1 MSAIV
6 GERDT
11 LLQATA
17 ERFSTTA
24 DGKAILMSA
33 STPVFRVNSAGEGA
47 PGSIAI
53 TAKPVNVTG
62 DIVFSVSAGT
72 ALRVNG
78 NVATVDFAGMTTDT
92 ALVQARIREF
102 GVDFLA
108 NYMVSKVFD
117 GAAGETGLAGLNTG
131 QAFAYKRA
139 AAAPGDTP
147 GDVIF
152 TFSTAAITTPA
163 GNDLANGWSK
173 NIPPGT
179 APLYVRVAAASS
191 RNATDSIAANE
202 WAGAVQLAKNGVDG
216 LNVISVPIYQRGATN
231 IAPPLPTAVCT
242 FTFATGKLSGLNN
255 GWSTQVPSA
264 GGAYLFM
271 SGATAVSSA
280 ATDDIAPG
288 EWAAAARLAADGAP
302 GQRGT
307 VTVTAPGYSAWS
319 DASAV
324 YELGRAGY
332 GAPLNRDVVTLY
344 DATHVVTKYF
354 DNGTWLDLGTVL
366 NGNLLVDG
374 TIAGKALAA
383 DNLAAI
389 KANLG
394 NVIAGDLYGTT
405 LHGGP
410 GYPTNI
416 YDWPTNGGLGFHLSE
431 RGLLLGNL
439 HTGGYMELRSDGVVK
454 MPGFTVING
463 KAIFSGELQ
472 SAGGTFSGRLTA
484 EAIIAGRGQN
494 ENNTAFIDFNAIDNM
509 PFLYAG
515 AGAVRINANGSG
527 YFARTVL
534 SAPNVVANG
543 VENIAPG
550 WCGWDG
556 KAYRSFTVYIDTGIT
571 FETTWNSVASATFLA
586 NATISKGFSD
596 PVAGGCNGY
605 SESTIV
611 VGDGLGNAGLL
622 PIDNRIY
629 IRFTWTP
636 VSGRGQIRPTVI
648 TWKLVEI

>member
-1 MSAIV
+1 M
-6 GERDT
+6 
-11 LLQATA
+11 
-17 ERFSTTA
+17 
-24 DGKAILMSA
+24 
-33 STPVFRVNSAGEGA
+33 
-47 PGSIAI
+47 
-53 TAKPVNVTG
+53 
-62 DIVFSVSAGT
+62 
-72 ALRVNG
+72 
-78 NVATVDFAGMTTDT
+78 
-92 ALVQARIREF
+92 
-102 GVDFLA
+102 
-108 NYMVSKVFD
+108 
-117 GAAGETGLAGLNTG
+117 
-131 QAFAYKRA
+131 
-139 AAAPGDTP
+139 
-147 GDVIF
+147 
-152 TFSTAAITTPA
+152 
-163 GNDLANGWSK
+163 
-173 NIPPGT
+173 T
-179 APLYVRVAAASS
+179 APLPEV
-191 RNATDSIAANE
+191 
-202 WAGAVQLAKNGVDG
+202 
-216 LNVISVPIYQRGATN
+216 
-231 IAPPLPTAVCT
+231 
-242 FTFATGKLSGLNN
+242 LSGRYRIERLL
-255 GWSTQVPSA
+255 GA
-264 GGAYLFM
+264 GGM
-271 SGATAVSSA
+271 STVYRARDLLHEQFSDPQPCVALKILS
-280 ATDDIAPG
+280 DDLSHSP
-288 EWAAAARLAADGAP
+288 
-302 GQRGT
+302 
-307 VTVTAPGYSAWS
+307 

-324 YELGRAGY
+324 LFNEFALIRHLRHPNILRMYSFNADTAHQRVFIVMELLQGPTLDRLLCER
-332 GAPLNRDVVTLY
+332 PLGLAWQELREIALPL
-344 DATHVVTKYF
+344 
-354 DNGTWLDLGTVL
+354 LD
-366 NGNLLVDG
+366 
-374 TIAGKALAA
+374 ALAHSHA
-383 DNLAAI
+383 SGILHGDIKPSNILLSEEGVRLFDFGLGQAEAGRLDNLAAI